1 MKAVFYW
8 IDGPLAG
15 QMVERSGSRIPL
27 GAHGEDGVPVPGHD
41 VLEGCACVYLKD
53 GHYFV
58 QDRCTPGGLLADG
71 RPVPLGTPVEVRG
84 GTTLRFGPDGP
95 GMRFG
100 FEVET
105 ADLLRRDF
113 GRRVTPTQVLR
124 RSALSFGGFDAPPAR
139 PQPRRRSRARW
150 AVALAAT
157 VALAGTAWLGGPGRG
172 LLEFGE
178 PEAILPSAAAAQ
190 VLPLAA
196 PVPPPPAAVPE
207 AKPQPPPDMAVRF
220 QQVFEKG
227 ARSLVYLRVKWELEH
242 QGTKHELTATGTGF
256 VIDDKGHVVTAK
268 HVVHPWKFRG
278 IHVKLAHEGVVGW
291 TPTDRLEIQAW
302 RIGDSIG
309 PDDDD
314 AEDADEAHPPRWST
328 AAGSIKVCAHQD
340 HPTRTNVLDGT
351 GLEHW
356 ASLDADPARD
366 VILLQITEDP
376 PAPLDIM
383 EEDQL
388 ADGLPALEPVVAVG
402 FPLGTRLFEEQR
414 VVPSPALGYVRKH
427 ERLIYHTAPVMP
439 GNSGGPLI
447 DCEGRVVGLVNG
459 MYSDQQN
466 LTVSVSAMR
475 IHDLLRRMTC
485 GGESD

>member
-15 QMVERSGSRIPL
+15 QMVARSASRIPL
-27 GAHGEDGVPVPGHD
+27 GALGEDGVAVPGQERA
-41 VLEGCACVYLKD
+41 EGCALVFLKD

-58 QDRCTPGGLLADG
+58 QDLCTSGGLLADG
-71 RPVPLGTPVEVRG
+71 HPVPPGQPVEVRG

-100 FEVET
+100 FEVEV

-124 RSALSFGGFDAPPAR
+124 RSALSFGGFDAPEPAR
-139 PQPRRRSRARW
+139 SKPKPRRGRSWTLALSL
-150 AVALAAT
+150 AVGLVFAA
-157 VALAGTAWLGGPGRG
+157 VLGGLGVKIAPT
-172 LLEFGE
+172 
-178 PEAILPSAAAAQ
+178 AD
-190 VLPLAA
+190 LPLE
-196 PVPPPPAAVPE
+196 PVADAEIVPVADTTPPAAVEPG
-207 AKPQPPPDMAVRF
+207 PQATPDVALRF
-220 QQVFEKG
+220 QQVFESG

-256 VIDDKGHVVTAK
+256 VIDDQGHVVTAK

-302 RIGDSIG
+302 RIGDRIG

-314 AEDADEAHPPRWST
+314 DEEGAEAQPPRWSSQK
-328 AAGSIKVCAHQD
+328 GSIRVCAHEDQ
-340 HPTRTNVLDGT
+340 PTRTNVLDGT

-356 ASLDADPARD
+356 ASLDADPSRD
-366 VILLQITEDP
+366 VILLQITEDAP
-376 PAPLDIM
+376 PPLQVM
-383 EEDQL
+383 AEKTL
-388 ADGLPALEPVVAVG
+388 ASGLAALEPVVAVG

-439 GNSGGPLI
+439 GNSGGPLL
-447 DCEGRVVGLVNG
+447 DREGRVVGLVNG

-466 LTVSVSAMR
+466 LTVSVSVIR
-475 IHDLLRRMTC
+475 IHDLLRRKTC
-485 GGESD
+485 GHGETSD